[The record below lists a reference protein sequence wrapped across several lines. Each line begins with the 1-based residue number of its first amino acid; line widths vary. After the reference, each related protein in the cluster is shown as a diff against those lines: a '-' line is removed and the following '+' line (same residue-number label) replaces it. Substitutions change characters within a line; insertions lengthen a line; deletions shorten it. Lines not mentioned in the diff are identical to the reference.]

1 MFLSD
6 TIAVDVVPAI
16 IPTSSKDLAD
26 KLSRT
31 SVFAT
36 EVQIDI
42 VDGVYAKP
50 ASWPFADDAMS
61 ELATFERPALLKIE
75 LDLMVSNPLEY
86 LDALMALKPA
96 RVVVHLA
103 AIKDID
109 AIISHSKAHD
119 YILGIGIGL
128 DTSIK
133 YIEALDASD
142 IGYFQI
148 MGIATVGSQGKPFD
162 ERVLTKIREVLGC
175 CAEHPISIDGA
186 VNDETLPRLYTAGA
200 SRFVVGS
207 AIWNAEDPAKAFE
220 ALQTITI

>member
-6 TIAVDVVPAI
+6 TVAVDIVPAI
-16 IPTSSKDLAD
+16 IPTSAADLAD
-26 KLSRT
+26 KLSRA
-31 SVFAT
+31 SEFAT

-50 ASWPFADDAMS
+50 ASWPFADGSID
-61 ELATFERPALLKIE
+61 ELATFERPMFLKVE
-75 LDLMVSNPLEY
+75 LDLMVNNPLEY
-86 LDALMALKPA
+86 LDALMVLRPT
-96 RVVVHLA
+96 RVVVHIASITDLDEVIA
-103 AIKDID
+103 
-109 AIISHSKAHD
+109 HSKAHD
-119 YILGIGIGL
+119 YILGIGVSL
-128 DTSIK
+128 DTPMK

-148 MGIATVGSQGKPFD
+148 MGIATIGSQGKPFD

-186 VNDETLPRLYTAGA
+186 VNEETLPRLYTAGA

-207 AIWNAEDPAKAFE
+207 AIWNAENPASAYT
-220 ALQTITI
+220 ALKTITI